1 MLYLKALINKLAF
14 LKSSLFNNERK
25 YYLGYVGRKNYGDD
39 LLFEIFQLINNR
51 EYIPVLDIF
60 FFQKKI
66 KANDLVLGGG
76 TIINGPIYLKSI
88 QRFNVRP
95 KLTFCSG
102 VIPGEI
108 TNEWVASLRATNVY
122 TRSKESTEMC
132 IKSGVSAKSYVDPGI
147 YTSILYPESNFSQK
161 ESTKVT
167 YLLCPHGKYSSM
179 NFFIELIESILSDK
193 RKSVTLFASS
203 FEDLKVCTSLSSLF
217 NLNVIKGWLD
227 ITESNK
233 AICHADLVIS
243 TRLHPSVVAASYGTP
258 FFMISYEEKQK
269 EFLGSIGCSDRLFI
283 ESDELINALCMKNVK
298 RGITSGVEYWHK
310 RYPDFIK
317 IFGS

>member
-14 LKSSLFNNERK
+14 LKSSLFNNDRK
-25 YYLGYVGRKNYGDD
+25 YYIGYVGRKNYGDD
-39 LLFEIFQLINNR
+39 LLFEIFQLINNS

-60 FFQKKI
+60 SFQKKI
-66 KANDLVLGGG
+66 KVNDLVLGGG

-88 QRFNVRP
+88 NKFKVKP

-102 VIPGEI
+102 VIPGEMSS
-108 TNEWVASLRATNVY
+108 EWVTCLEATNVY
-122 TRSKESTEMC
+122 TRSKESAEMC
-132 IKSGVSAKSYVDPGI
+132 VKSGVSAKSYVDPGV
-147 YTSILYPESNFSQK
+147 YTSILYPQSNFSQK
-161 ESTKVT
+161 YSIKES
-167 YLLCPHGKYSSM
+167 YLLCPHGKHSSM

-193 RKSVTLFASS
+193 KRNVTLFASS
-203 FEDLKVCTSLSSLF
+203 FEDLKICRSLSSLF

-233 AICHADLVIS
+233 AICQADFVIS

-258 FFMISYEEKQK
+258 FLMISYEEKQK

-283 ESDELINALCMKNVK
+283 ENDELINALYMNNIK

-310 RYPDFIK
+310 RYPDFINV
-317 IFGS
+317 FGS